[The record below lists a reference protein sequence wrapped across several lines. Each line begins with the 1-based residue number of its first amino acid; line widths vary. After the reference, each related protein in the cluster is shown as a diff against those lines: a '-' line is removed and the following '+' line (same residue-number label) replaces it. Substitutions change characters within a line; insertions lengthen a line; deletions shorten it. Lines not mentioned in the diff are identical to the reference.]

1 MTRPHPRPG
10 VRFLSPLRDFMRT
23 EASGGLL
30 LVAGAVLALLW
41 VNSPWAASYERLW
54 SQSLSVGLGEHVLRL
69 SLRQWLN
76 EGLMTIFFLVVGL
89 EIKRELVVGHLKTK
103 RGAVLPI
110 FAALGGMI
118 VPAVLYLAIAGGSAP
133 RGWAI
138 PMATDIALAVGVL
151 AVVGNRVPPSLRAFL
166 LALAIV
172 DDIGAIVIL
181 ALVYSSG
188 IGWSWLLA
196 AVALLVCTRVARQFD
211 VQATWLYFALG
222 VVVWLALHEAG
233 VHPTLAGVAMGLL
246 APATARLSPELVD
259 AEELA
264 DVSSLEAVFATTE
277 IARSSVSV
285 VEWLQYALHPWTS
298 YVIVPLFA
306 FANSGIVV
314 SASGVS
320 DALKSPV
327 FWGVFVG
334 LVAGKPIGVLL
345 APSAVRRFDFADGLA
360 SSARQRL
367 GIGAAAGIGF
377 TVALF
382 ITELALTEV
391 QLRSHAK
398 LAILFAS
405 AVAAC
410 LSLVLLKTT
419 RFVAS
424 EGIGGRSRSESS

>member
-1 MTRPHPRPG
+1 VTRSHPRPG

-23 EASGGLL
+23 ETSGGVL

-41 VNSPWAASYERLW
+41 VNSPWSASYERLW
-54 SQSLSVGLGEHVLRL
+54 SQSLSIGLGDHVLRL

-103 RGAVLPI
+103 RAAVLPI

-118 VPAVLYLAIAGGSAP
+118 VPAGIYLAIAGGSAP

-151 AVVGNRVPPSLRAFL
+151 AVVGDRVPSSLRAFL

-172 DDIGAIVIL
+172 DDIGAIVII

-188 IGWSWLLA
+188 IGWSWLLT

-222 VVVWLALHEAG
+222 VVVWFALHEAG

-306 FANSGIVV
+306 FANAGIVV
-314 SASGVS
+314 SASGIS

-327 FWGVFVG
+327 FWGVFFG

-345 APSAVRRFDFADGLA
+345 APSAVQRFGLADGLE
-360 SSARQRL
+360 SSAGQRL

-382 ITELALTEV
+382 ITELALTEA

-398 LAILFAS
+398 LAILLAS
-405 AVAAC
+405 AVAAG

-419 RFVAS
+419 RPVAS

>member
-1 MTRPHPRPG
+1 
-10 VRFLSPLRDFMRT
+10 MRT
-23 EASGGLL
+23 EASGGVL

-54 SQSLSVGLGEHVLRL
+54 SQSLSIGLGDDILSL

-89 EIKRELVVGHLKTK
+89 EIKRELVVGHLKT
-103 RGAVLPI
+103 RRAAALPI

-118 VPAVLYLAIAGGSAP
+118 VPAGIYLAIAGASAP
-133 RGWAI
+133 KGWAI

-151 AVVGNRVPPSLRAFL
+151 AVVGDRVPSSLRAFL

-172 DDIGAIVIL
+172 DDIGAIVII

-211 VQATWLYFALG
+211 VQAPWVYVALG
-222 VVVWLALHEAG
+222 VVVWFALHEAG
-233 VHPTLAGVAMGLL
+233 VHPTLVGVAMGLL

-264 DVSSLEAVFATTE
+264 DVSSLEAVFVTTE

-285 VEWLQYALHPWTS
+285 VEWLQHALHPWTS

-306 FANSGIVV
+306 FANSGIVI
-314 SASGVS
+314 SASGVG
-320 DALKSPV
+320 DAFQSRV

-334 LVAGKPIGVLL
+334 LVAGKPIGVFL
-345 APSAVRRFDFADGLA
+345 APSVVQRFGLAEAVA
-360 SSARQRL
+360 SSAQQRL

-391 QLRSHAK
+391 QLRSHSK
-398 LAILFAS
+398 LAILLAS

-424 EGIGGRSRSESS
+424 EGIAGRSRSESS

>member
-1 MTRPHPRPG
+1 VTRSHPRPG

-23 EASGGLL
+23 EASGGVL
-30 LVAGAVLALLW
+30 LVAAAALALLW
-41 VNSPWAASYERLW
+41 VNSPWASSYERLW
-54 SQSLSVGLGEHVLRL
+54 SQSLSVGIGEHVLRL
-69 SLRQWLN
+69 TLRQWLN
-76 EGLMTIFFLVVGL
+76 EGLMTIFFFVVGL

-103 RGAVLPI
+103 RAAALPI
-110 FAALGGMI
+110 VAALGGMI
-118 VPAVLYLAIAGGSAP
+118 VPAGIYLAIAGGSAP

-151 AVVGNRVPPSLRAFL
+151 AVVGDRLPSSLRAFL

-172 DDIGAIVIL
+172 DDIGAIVII

-188 IGWSWLLA
+188 IGWAWLVA
-196 AVALLVCTRVARQFD
+196 AAALLVCTRAARQFD
-211 VQATWLYFALG
+211 LQATWLYVGLG
-222 VVVWLALHEAG
+222 VVVWFALHEAG

-285 VEWLQYALHPWTS
+285 VQWLQYALHPWTS

-306 FANSGIVV
+306 LANSGIVV

-345 APSAVRRFDFADGLA
+345 APSVAQRFGLAEGAA
-360 SSARQRL
+360 SSAHQRL

-382 ITELALTEV
+382 IAELALTEA

-398 LAILFAS
+398 LAILLAS

-410 LSLVLLKTT
+410 LSLGFLKT
-419 RFVAS
+419 A
-424 EGIGGRSRSESS
+424 RSAVHQP

>member
-1 MTRPHPRPG
+1 M
-10 VRFLSPLRDFMRT
+10 
-23 EASGGLL
+23 
-30 LVAGAVLALLW
+30 
-41 VNSPWAASYERLW
+41 
-54 SQSLSVGLGEHVLRL
+54 
-69 SLRQWLN
+69 
-76 EGLMTIFFLVVGL
+76 
-89 EIKRELVVGHLKTK
+89 
-103 RGAVLPI
+103 
-110 FAALGGMI
+110 
-118 VPAVLYLAIAGGSAP
+118 
-133 RGWAI
+133 
-138 PMATDIALAVGVL
+138 
-151 AVVGNRVPPSLRAFL
+151 
-166 LALAIV
+166 
-172 DDIGAIVIL
+172 
-181 ALVYSSG
+181 
-188 IGWSWLLA
+188 
-196 AVALLVCTRVARQFD
+196 
-211 VQATWLYFALG
+211 
-222 VVVWLALHEAG
+222 
-233 VHPTLAGVAMGLL
+233 HPTLAGVAMGLL

-345 APSAVRRFDFADGLA
+345 APSAVQRFDFADGLA

-377 TVALF
+377 TVAFF

>member
-1 MTRPHPRPG
+1 VTRPHPTPG

-23 EASGGLL
+23 ETSGGVL
-30 LVAGAVLALLW
+30 LVAGAMLALLW

-54 SQSLSVGLGEHVLRL
+54 SQTLSIELGHQVLRL

-103 RGAVLPI
+103 RAAALPF

-118 VPAVLYLAIAGGSAP
+118 VPAGIYLAIAGGSAP
-133 RGWAI
+133 KGWAI

-151 AVVGNRVPPSLRAFL
+151 AVVGDRVPSSLRAFL

-172 DDIGAIVIL
+172 DDIGAIMII

-188 IGWSWLLA
+188 IGWSWLVT
-196 AVALLVCTRVARQFD
+196 AVALLVFTRIARQFD
-211 VQATWLYFALG
+211 VQATWLYVALG
-222 VVVWLALHEAG
+222 AVVWFALHEAG

-264 DVSSLEAVFATTE
+264 DVSSLEAAFATTE

-314 SASGVS
+314 SANGVG

-345 APSAVRRFDFADGLA
+345 TPFVARRFGLA
-360 SSARQRL
+360 EGVESSARQRI

-382 ITELALTEV
+382 ISELALDGE
-391 QLRSHAK
+391 LRSHAK
-398 LAILFAS
+398 LAILLAS
-405 AVAAC
+405 VVAAC
-410 LSLVLLKTT
+410 VSLGLLKTT
-419 RFVAS
+419 RSPAQ
-424 EGIGGRSRSESS
+424 RP

>member
-1 MTRPHPRPG
+1 VTRPHPRPG
-10 VRFLSPLRDFMRT
+10 VRFLSPLRDFLRT
-23 EASGGLL
+23 ETSGGVL
-30 LVAGAVLALLW
+30 LVAGALLALMW

-54 SQSLSVGLGEHVLRL
+54 SQSLSVGLGDHVLRL

-103 RGAVLPI
+103 RAAALPF

-118 VPAVLYLAIAGGSAP
+118 VPAGIYLAIAGGSAP
-133 RGWAI
+133 KGWAI

-151 AVVGNRVPPSLRAFL
+151 AVVGDRVPSSLRAFL

-172 DDIGAIVIL
+172 DDIGAIVII
-181 ALVYSSG
+181 ALVYSGG
-188 IGWSWLLA
+188 IGWSWLLT
-196 AVALLVCTRVARQFD
+196 AVALLVCTRIARQFD
-211 VQATWLYFALG
+211 VQATWLYVALG
-222 VVVWLALHEAG
+222 AVVWFALHEAG

-314 SASGVS
+314 SATGVS
-320 DALKSPV
+320 DALKSAV

-345 APSAVRRFDFADGLA
+345 APFVARRFGLAEDQA

-382 ITELALTEV
+382 ISELALAGE
-391 QLRSHAK
+391 LRSHAK
-398 LAILFAS
+398 LAILLAS
-405 AVAAC
+405 VVAAC
-410 LSLVLLKTT
+410 LSLGLLKTT
-419 RFVAS
+419 RTAVDQP
-424 EGIGGRSRSESS
+424 

>member
-1 MTRPHPRPG
+1 VTRSQPRPG

-30 LVAGAVLALLW
+30 LVVGAALALAW
-41 VNSPWAASYERLW
+41 VNSPWGASYERLW
-54 SQSLSVGLGEHVLRL
+54 SQSLSVGLGDHVLRL

-103 RGAVLPI
+103 RAAALPI
-110 FAALGGMI
+110 FAALGGRIM
-118 VPAVLYLAIAGGSAP
+118 PAAFYLVIAGGSAP
-133 RGWAI
+133 KGWAI

-151 AVVGNRVPPSLRAFL
+151 AVVGDRVPSSLRAFL

-172 DDIGAIVIL
+172 DDIGAILII

-188 IGWSWLLA
+188 VGWSWLLA
-196 AVALLVCTRVARQFD
+196 AVALLVCTRVARQFE
-211 VQATWLYFALG
+211 VQATWLYVALG
-222 VVVWLALHEAG
+222 AVVWFALHEAG

-264 DVSSLEAVFATTE
+264 DVSSLEAAFATTE
-277 IARSSVSV
+277 IARASVSV

-306 FANSGIVV
+306 LANSGIVV
-314 SASGVS
+314 SASGVG
-320 DALKSPV
+320 DALRSPV

-334 LVAGKPIGVLL
+334 LIVGKPIGVLL
-345 APSAVRRFDFADGLA
+345 APSAAKRFGLA
-360 SSARQRL
+360 EGLVSPGRQRL

-382 ITELALTEV
+382 IAELALSDE

-398 LAILFAS
+398 IAILLAS
-405 AVAAC
+405 VVAAG
-410 LSLVLLKTT
+410 LSLGLLKGAP
-419 RFVAS
+419 VDGHA
-424 EGIGGRSRSESS
+424 

>member
-1 MTRPHPRPG
+1 LTRSHSRPG

-23 EASGGLL
+23 ETSGGVL
-30 LVAGAVLALLW
+30 LVAGAVLALVW

-54 SQSLSVGLGEHVLRL
+54 SQSLSVGLGDHVLRL

-103 RGAVLPI
+103 RAAALPI

-118 VPAVLYLAIAGGSAP
+118 VPAVIYLAIAGGSAP
-133 RGWAI
+133 KGWAI

-151 AVVGNRVPPSLRAFL
+151 AVVGDRVPSSLRAFL

-172 DDIGAIVIL
+172 DDIGAIVII

-196 AVALLVCTRVARQFD
+196 AVALLVCTRAARYFE
-211 VQATWLYFALG
+211 VQATWLYAALG
-222 VVVWLALHEAG
+222 AVVWFALHEAG

-246 APATARLSPELVD
+246 APATPRLSPELVD

-264 DVSSLEAVFATTE
+264 DVSSLEAVFVTTE

-306 FANSGIVV
+306 LANSGIVV
-314 SASGVS
+314 SVSGVG
-320 DALKSPV
+320 DAFRSRV

-334 LVAGKPIGVLL
+334 LIVGKPIGVLL
-345 APSAVRRFDFADGLA
+345 APSVAKRFGLDEGMA
-360 SSARQRL
+360 SSGRQRL

-382 ITELALTEV
+382 ISELALSGEL
-391 QLRSHAK
+391 QSHAK
-398 LAILFAS
+398 LAILLAS
-405 AVAAC
+405 VVAAC
-410 LSLVLLKTT
+410 LSLGLLKTT
-419 RFVAS
+419 QSAVQQS
-424 EGIGGRSRSESS
+424 